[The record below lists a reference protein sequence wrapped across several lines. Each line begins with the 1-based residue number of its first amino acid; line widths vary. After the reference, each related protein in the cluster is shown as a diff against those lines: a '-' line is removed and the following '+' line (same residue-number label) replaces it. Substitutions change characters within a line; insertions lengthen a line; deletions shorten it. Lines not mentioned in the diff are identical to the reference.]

1 MILRLLSTLLLAG
14 GVCFAQAEGKALQDL
29 QKAFRAS
36 TAKKASPAELAAL
49 RRSAIA
55 GIGSADNAKIAEAL
69 ADAWLALETDAA
81 AAETERQAAN
91 AELVKVDGQREVPKE
106 VYDKIQALRP
116 RLGELRKL
124 TDELRGMQEDVQ
136 RHIGEL
142 HSADALGFLLDKV
155 LTQKKDP
162 MPLRLAAGRA
172 VGSNGA
178 AIMGRVQAALERARD
193 AVEVVP
199 LIDAVAAAGAQG
211 KTCALAVMLNL
222 KHKDEFVRERA
233 ALALSHLGVAE
244 AIEPMIGVLEQ
255 SEGQMRTRV
264 AAALEVLTGKQ
275 FGANPGAWRGWWTNE
290 GAQFVAGAPA
300 LGSGTPSHRKDTNRF
315 YYFGIPQDESHS
327 IVYVID
333 CSGSMTA
340 PVDRKTAVTTA
351 DGSDGTKETRLEACK
366 RELIAALGKLEK
378 RQKFA
383 ILWYSDLPHWYQ
395 PQLQAAEPAAVAA
408 AQTFVRTLHPE
419 SSTNIHDSL
428 ELCFTL
434 VGRGAHDKYYEPAF
448 DTIFL
453 LTDGSPTTNE
463 GKPDSTEKILAGVRQ
478 WNALKRVT
486 IHAIGIGNGL
496 DVAFLTQL
504 AKENGGEF
512 KQF

>member
-1 MILRLLSTLLLAG
+1 VILRLLSTLLLAG

-178 AIMGRVQAALERARD
+178 AIMGRVQAALERVGLGHLAHTRARTLSGG
-193 AVEVVP
+193 E
-199 LIDAVAAAGAQG
+199 AQRV
-211 KTCALAVMLNL
+211 ALARALVLQPDALLLDEPTANLDPYNVGLIEDLIRAHGEMTVVLVTHNVFQAKRLADRVGLLLNGQL
-222 KHKDEFVRERA
+222 IELA
-233 ALALSHLGVAE
+233 ATDRFFNAP
-244 AIEPMIGVLEQ
+244 IDP
-255 SEGQMRTRV
+255 RTR
-264 AAALEVLTGKQ
+264 AFINGEM
-275 FGANPGAWRGWWTNE
+275 
-290 GAQFVAGAPA
+290 
-300 LGSGTPSHRKDTNRF
+300 
-315 YYFGIPQDESHS
+315 
-327 IVYVID
+327 VY
-333 CSGSMTA
+333 
-340 PVDRKTAVTTA
+340 
-351 DGSDGTKETRLEACK
+351 
-366 RELIAALGKLEK
+366 
-378 RQKFA
+378 
-383 ILWYSDLPHWYQ
+383 
-395 PQLQAAEPAAVAA
+395 
-408 AQTFVRTLHPE
+408 
-419 SSTNIHDSL
+419 
-428 ELCFTL
+428 
-434 VGRGAHDKYYEPAF
+434 
-448 DTIFL
+448 
-453 LTDGSPTTNE
+453 
-463 GKPDSTEKILAGVRQ
+463 
-478 WNALKRVT
+478 
-486 IHAIGIGNGL
+486 
-496 DVAFLTQL
+496 
-504 AKENGGEF
+504 
-512 KQF
+512 